1 MASSGLKQEYS
12 KCVWGTLLCQKE
24 APKYSGVMLKGQR
37 SQLERGTPTHLK
49 CGNLASKTKTTT
61 V

>member
-1 MASSGLKQEYS
+1 MAFSGLKQECS
-12 KCVWGTLLCQKE
+12 KCVWGTLLCQEE
-24 APKYSGVMLKGQR
+24 ASKDSGVMLKGQR

-49 CGNLASKTKTTT
+49 CGNLASKTTTI